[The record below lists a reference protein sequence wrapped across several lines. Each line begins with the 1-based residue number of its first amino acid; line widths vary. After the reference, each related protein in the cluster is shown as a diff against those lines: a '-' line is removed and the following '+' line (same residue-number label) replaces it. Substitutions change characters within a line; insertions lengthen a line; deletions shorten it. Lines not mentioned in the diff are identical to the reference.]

1 MSRSRFRGRA
11 REDPPPPPP
20 PCFQTRLRSGW
31 PIKFFLEV
39 GAPPAILCS
48 GRQGPPLIARYG
60 SVSDVQYNSNFSWMS
75 MSIAFMIIVVQRFS
89 SEFFSSLCSWRGL
102 HLSILNQWFNVDRE
116 GQWMVILLEIVAF
129 LLSFYPI
136 TLQVLP
142 SSCYKQST
150 IYHTLTEWMPLFCH

>member
-1 MSRSRFRGRA
+1 MDSGEEPGRA
-11 REDPPPPPP
+11 TTSPPLVFRPSGGPDGRE
-20 PCFQTRLRSGW
+20 T
-31 PIKFFLEV
+31 FF
-39 GAPPAILCS
+39 GDRAPPAILCS

-75 MSIAFMIIVVQRFS
+75 MSIAFMIIVVKRLS
-89 SEFFSSLCSWRGL
+89 SEFFSYLCSWRGL
-102 HLSILNQWFNVDRE
+102 HLSIFNVDRE
-116 GQWMVILLEIVAF
+116 RQWMVILLEIVAF

-142 SSCYKQST
+142 SCYKQST

>member
-11 REDPPPPPP
+11 REDHQPPPPL
-20 PCFQTRLRSGW
+20 FSDQAEVQMAEK
-31 PIKFFLEV
+31 IFLEV

-75 MSIAFMIIVVQRFS
+75 MSIAFMIIVVKRLS
-89 SEFFSSLCSWRGL
+89 SEFFSYLCSWRGL
-102 HLSILNQWFNVDRE
+102 HLSVFNVDRE
-116 GQWMVILLEIVAF
+116 RQWMVILLEIVAF

-142 SSCYKQST
+142 SCYKQST